1 MKGQQLFTIN
11 NDLTDN
17 GLLTEVVNI
26 ARQLKHFGGKSRR
39 GRARCDGDGYGDGY
53 GCGDGDGYGNG
64 YGSLQ
69 ASLKPKPSARLASL
83 KPKPSASLALTR
95 GKRSANDERKE
106 DMEELK
112 QNYLENSNKETAT
125 RTEIRTGT
133 S

>member
-17 GLLTEVVNI
+17 GLLTEIVNI

-69 ASLKPKPSARLASL
+69 ASLKPKPSA
-83 KPKPSASLALTR
+83 SLALTR

-125 RTEIRTGT
+125 RTEIRTET